1 MNLKRRWLL
10 IRIIVLVSCG
20 ILAYHL
26 LATPR
31 STLYATSPD
40 GRYVATVHSAFPPL
54 GDYSYEI
61 EVKRT
66 DWEKI
71 SHLVVDDKPFGWPRE
86 PTINWTTD
94 SSTVTV
100 GLRDGDTD
108 GEGNLPSARKRI
120 SIDVR

>member
-1 MNLKRRWLL
+1 MNPKRQRLW
-10 IRIIVLVSCG
+10 IWIIVLVSCG
-20 ILAYHL
+20 LLAYHL
-26 LATPR
+26 LATAR
-31 STLYATSPD
+31 STLQATSPD
-40 GRYVATVHSAFPPL
+40 RRYVATVHAAFPPL
-54 GDYSYEI
+54 GDYSYKI

-66 DWEKI
+66 DGETN
-71 SHLVVDDKPFGWPRE
+71 SHLLVDDTPFGWPRE